1 MKKHF
6 LIILV
11 ALLWCNVG
19 FAEVAG
25 LYKKGEGPLKISK
38 NTADILEY
46 YFSGG
51 KMGRYAKNKEN
62 LG

>member
-19 FAEVAG
+19 FAVTKEDGPIANFLDTFLGPTIVIVII
-25 LYKKGEGPLKISK
+25 YFIIRKIRSKKK
-38 NTADILEY
+38 
-46 YFSGG
+46 
-51 KMGRYAKNKEN
+51 
-62 LG
+62 